1 MSKARF
7 GQQFLGMVVALC
19 AVFGNDA
26 VAQAFPAKPIRI
38 VVPFP
43 AGGPSDFAGR
53 VISQRL
59 PELLGRPVIYD
70 NRAGAAGAIAAEMVA
85 RSAPDGYTLLISNVG
100 MLCIAPHL
108 GKLPYDAAKDF
119 TPVANLLGAPQWLA
133 IHPSVPAHNV
143 KQLIA
148 LARARPD
155 QLNYGSA
162 GVGQQSHLTGE
173 LFRITAGVNI
183 VHVPY
188 KGAAPAVTDLIG
200 GQISMIFTS
209 SFESLQFAKDGRLR
223 FLAVTSRE
231 RSAVTPDV
239 PTMGEAGV
247 KDFVVLSWDGLHAPA
262 ATPREII
269 ARLNRDVAKA
279 LQFPEVKERV
289 SSVGKFV
296 IGDTPEEFGAQV
308 RADSARWSGVIKKL
322 GIKAE

>member
-1 MSKARF
+1 
-7 GQQFLGMVVALC
+7 
-19 AVFGNDA
+19 
-26 VAQAFPAKPIRI
+26 
-38 VVPFP
+38 
-43 AGGPSDFAGR
+43 
-53 VISQRL
+53 L

-119 TPVANLLGAPQWLA
+119 TPVTNLVAAPQWLA
-133 IHPSVPAHNV
+133 THPSIPAGSV
-143 KQLIA
+143 KELIA
-148 LARARPD
+148 LAKARPG

-173 LFRITAGVNI
+173 LFRLISGVGI

-223 FLAVTSRE
+223 FLAVTSKD
-231 RSAVTPDV
+231 RSPVTPNV
-239 PTMGEAGV
+239 PTMVEAGV
-247 KDFVVLSWDGLHAPA
+247 KDFVVMSWDGLHAPA
-262 ATPREII
+262 ATPREVI
-269 ARLNRDVAKA
+269 ARLNRDIGTA

-289 SSVGKFV
+289 AAVGKFPV
-296 IGDTPEEFGAQV
+296 GDTPEEFGAQV
-308 RADSARWSGVIKKL
+308 RSDSNRWSTVIKQL